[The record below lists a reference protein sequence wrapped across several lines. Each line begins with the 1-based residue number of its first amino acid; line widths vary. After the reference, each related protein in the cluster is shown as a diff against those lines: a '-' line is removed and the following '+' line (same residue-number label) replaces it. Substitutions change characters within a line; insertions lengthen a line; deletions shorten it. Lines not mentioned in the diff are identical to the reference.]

1 MKIKLNPL
9 NINPLKL
16 KPIRIGRK
24 KSTYTKKIGL
34 PPGQIMY
41 VGEHEQAPV
50 KINLIKY
57 NESEV
62 IEKHIEKLEDLGELI
77 DPGYT
82 IWINLDGI
90 NDTVIME
97 QLSNRFNFHPLMTED
112 IMNTE
117 HFPKSEEFEEHHFF
131 TLKMVRLNYENGG
144 PSIMSEH
151 LSLVLGSNFVIS
163 FQDKMNGDVFDTVR
177 VRLQTP
183 KSKLR
188 KNKADFLFYA
198 LIDSVVDQYFNVME
212 FVRERIEDMEDYVLE
227 NPTEHY
233 INHIIAIKK
242 QLTNIRKVVLPL
254 KEAID
259 RLFAEESEFISEDT
273 YTYFRDVQDHIIHL
287 SASFDSFRDSVSSLM
302 DMYMSNLSTN
312 LNIIM
317 KTLTIFSLFFVPL
330 TFIAG
335 LYGMNFK
342 FMPELEWQYGYPTII
357 MVMVGSV
364 ITMFIYLRRKGWF

>member
-24 KSTYTKKIGL
+24 KSTYAKKIGL

-151 LSLVLGSNFVIS
+151 LSLVLGSNYVIS

-259 RLFAEESEFISEDT
+259 RLFAEESEFIGEDT

-287 SASFDSFRDSVSSLM
+287 STSFDSFRDSVSSLM

-357 MVMVGSV
+357 IVMVGSV
-364 ITMFIYLRRKGWF
+364 IAMFIYLRRKGWF